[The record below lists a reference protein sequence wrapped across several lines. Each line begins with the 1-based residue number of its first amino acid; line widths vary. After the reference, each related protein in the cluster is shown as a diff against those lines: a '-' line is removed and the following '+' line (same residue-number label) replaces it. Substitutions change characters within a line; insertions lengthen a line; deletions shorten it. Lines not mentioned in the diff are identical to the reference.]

1 MSSSINPGAFP
12 VCFFYLLPIPKK
24 HRIRTGIPPAYHP
37 HLRTYSIIMMMTK
50 HSLRR
55 QMASALREIGPVE
68 IQNQSQC
75 IANNICK
82 MSIFRKATAICVYL
96 NMPQSEATT
105 DAILEYAFE
114 AKKTVYVP
122 KIIGKNA
129 KDMVMV
135 KVVSFQDIATFPKV
149 VCDSGITLHHT
160 RYCTS

>member
-1 MSSSINPGAFP
+1 
-12 VCFFYLLPIPKK
+12 
-24 HRIRTGIPPAYHP
+24 
-37 HLRTYSIIMMMTK
+37 
-50 HSLRR
+50 
-55 QMASALREIGPVE
+55 MASALREIGPVE

-135 KVVSFQDIATFPKV
+135 KVVSFQDIATFPKDKWSIPDPHPLL
-149 VCDSGITLHHT
+149 CGKRRLDPLDSLDLDLIIVPGVAFDRTGARLGHGKGYYDCYLQRLKET
-160 RYCTS
+160 YCSSVYLD